1 MEGQKVAQE
10 SLKWVRERPREIKSA
25 LAITIVL
32 KRVPIPLG
40 EKHETAPPPKH
51 MASQQS
57 FEGAPEDTGWVFTNI
72 DCSIS
77 PSCR

>member
-25 LAITIVL
+25 LATTMVL

-40 EKHETAPPPKH
+40 EKHETAPMPKH
-51 MASQQS
+51 MASLQS
-57 FEGAPEDTGWVFTNI
+57 LKEPQRTLGGFSQI
-72 DCSIS
+72 
-77 PSCR
+77 